1 MIVCYRCDLTQSG
14 RKTEVRFVCKEGASK
29 AYLGDILEPQSC
41 EYRMMVHT
49 DKLCGVARMRTS
61 EGTNPLP
68 IVCNPVLDQ
77 EQMDEYNLYRDKVK
91 TAKQEKKLRRKQ
103 DQSKLLKDLEPRER
117 IRRVASGFGTM
128 DGMMEVMGDKIT
140 EKMLEEVSKLLA
152 VSLNPTGASQEA
164 LNQERDKVGSLLSA
178 DGMGRGASEQ
188 DDVSLDS
195 VKDLIAKRNFLF
207 EKVKNAKSTLG
218 KYLKEMVEVERK
230 LFHTQMKKGNYL
242 LLKALEMEWRGL
254 EATVSSIQMNIA
266 KLESK
271 AKSLSMTI
279 MMMQNKLK
287 EERRN
292 VADENPMKVGE
303 QVTEVQHDNSKSD
316 KVVEGSTW
324 PAIVSE
330 QIETETRTP
339 ASNEKVVD
347 KEQRSIANNGENVKI
362 SISKL
367 YADDDLEEDLDKIHA
382 DKTISN
388 LESLIRKQ
396 FSGAVGE
403 GTKEVEIKLIAVKLP
418 DGEEG
423 DDWKL
428 NTMVYNMMMGDIQGY
443 EDMEQAK
450 KDETNYGFSWR
461 KDMLENLEQDLLK
474 QSNNHVDIASSAIPN
489 EASNTGNQGHES
501 NDSEETRE
509 SESFHSKVKS
519 VTENED
525 LVNREI
531 RYMEEENHKAIKA
544 DLSQDYDVLADS
556 LSQIFGVKNVKISKK
571 GQEISK
577 EPAKQLSAVMDYSI
591 NEDMYD
597 DLEVFLFP
605 DEEDAGGQT
614 VFYLDGENDDIETA
628 LYLLGDDLE
637 IESEPQAEHESIEKT
652 RKDEL

>member
-1 MIVCYRCDLTQSG
+1 M
-14 RKTEVRFVCKEGASK
+14 RFVCKEGASK

-41 EYRMMVHT
+41 EYRLMVHT

-103 DQSKLLKDLEPRER
+103 DQSKRLKDLEPRER
-117 IRRVASGFGTM
+117 IRTVASGFGTM

-178 DGMGRGASEQ
+178 DVRGRGASEQ

-195 VKDLIAKRNFLF
+195 VKDSIAKRNFLF

-230 LFHTQMKKGNYL
+230 LFHTQMNQGNYL

-254 EATVSSIQMNIA
+254 EATISSIQMNIA

-287 EERRN
+287 EERRT
-292 VADENPMKVGE
+292 VADENPMKVEE

-324 PAIVSE
+324 PAVVSE

-382 DKTISN
+382 DKAISN

-461 KDMLENLEQDLLK
+461 NDMLENLEQDLLK

-501 NDSEETRE
+501 NECKETRE

-556 LSQIFGVKNVKISKK
+556 LSKIFGVKNVKISNK

-577 EPAKQLSAVMDYSI
+577 EPAKQLSAVMDYSL

-597 DLEVFLFP
+597 DLEVFLYP

-637 IESEPQAEHESIEKT
+637 IESEPQAEHESNEKT